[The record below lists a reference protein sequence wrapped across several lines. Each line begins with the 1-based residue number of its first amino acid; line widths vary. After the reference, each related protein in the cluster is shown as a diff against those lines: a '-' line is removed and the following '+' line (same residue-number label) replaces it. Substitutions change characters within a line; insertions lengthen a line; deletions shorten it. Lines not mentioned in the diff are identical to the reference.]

1 MDCPRCGQDEV
12 QRCTIPELRV
22 SGWLCPECEALW
34 LSDKVQPTGF
44 EQLEVFLEDHGLDFN
59 SLVMVDGG

>member
-12 QRCTIPELRV
+12 QRCRIAEIDV

-34 LSDKVQPTGF
+34 LSDDVRPTGF
-44 EQLEVFLEDHGLDFN
+44 EQLEVYLEDRGLAFSN
-59 SLVMVDGG
+59 IAVEHR